1 MWWYGSIR
9 TIQTRKGKEVPIK
22 FFCLQCGKEMWQ
34 GITEGAKQEDTT
46 ISKLEEQC
54 ICSDC
59 IIDQVLLD
67 IQKEREEEGG

>member
-1 MWWYGSIR
+1 MVVLD
-9 TIQTRKGKEVPIK
+9 QFKQEKGKEVPIK